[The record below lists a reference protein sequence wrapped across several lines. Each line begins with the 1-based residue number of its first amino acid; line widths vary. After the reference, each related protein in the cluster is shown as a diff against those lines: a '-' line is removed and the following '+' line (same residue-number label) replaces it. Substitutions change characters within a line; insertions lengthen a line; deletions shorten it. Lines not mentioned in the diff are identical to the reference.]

1 MPEPSTTAI
10 RSGKRSLI
18 RAIVFGVACF
28 LLIEAGVFR
37 SGLFLQFTE
46 PASYCGQVVAML
58 RNAKA
63 FEQDSGTARR
73 VLVLGDS
80 RMGEG
85 FSAKLC
91 DELGQSDPR
100 WFNASVPGSTP
111 RVWSYMLDRLL
122 RQGNRFDLVVLPL
135 QSLTG
140 RTSEFFMADRR
151 LDGQFMPPILP
162 LSCVREFSNSFNSKG
177 LQREMLLRGFLRSY
191 ALQSDLLRLIEH
203 PVRRKRDVDRMRK
216 AYKSHYNYQGR
227 EESLAGKVGVVEGK
241 VVFSPQI
248 PETDHS
254 LYTVMPDAP
263 SAESLVKQPH
273 YQRQWIG
280 RIEKSCQ
287 TAGAKLV
294 VLLAPRGPLG
304 EIYDS
309 EEGVDARDRLELSP
323 KTVVLP
329 AATFTALERPECYFD
344 HLHMNALGRKEFS
357 TILWKFVAGILDEE
371 IVERG
376 AR

>member
-1 MPEPSTTAI
+1 MSEPSITAI

-18 RAIVFGVACF
+18 RAMVFAAACL
-28 LLIEAGVFR
+28 LLIEAGVIG
-37 SGLFLQFTE
+37 SGLFLQFSE

-63 FEQDSGTARR
+63 FEQDSGEARR

-111 RVWSYMLDRLL
+111 RVWSYMLDTLL

-140 RTSEFFMADRR
+140 RTSEFFMADRK
-151 LDGQFMPPILP
+151 LDGQFMPPLLP
-162 LSCVREFSNSFNSKG
+162 LSCVREFAYSFDAPG
-177 LQREMLLRGFLRSY
+177 LQREMMLRGFLRSY
-191 ALQSDLLRLIEH
+191 ALQSDILRLIEH
-203 PVRRKRDVDRMRK
+203 PRRRMRDVAKVRE
-216 AYKSHYNYQGR
+216 AYKSHYAYLGR
-227 EESLAGKVGVVEGK
+227 DENLSGKIGVKDGTVI
-241 VVFSPQI
+241 FSSEIPQ
-248 PETDHS
+248 TDHN
-254 LYTVMPDAP
+254 LYVAMPDALSP
-263 SAESLVKQPH
+263 ESLEKELA
-273 YQRQWIG
+273 YQRRWVG
-280 RIEKSCQ
+280 RIEDSCH
-287 TAGAKLV
+287 AGGAKLV

-309 EEGVDARDRLELSP
+309 EEEVDAPSRLGLSP
-323 KTVVLP
+323 ETAVLP
-329 AATFTALERPECYFD
+329 ASAFAALERPECYFD
-344 HLHMNALGRKEFS
+344 HLHMNALGRREFS
-357 TILWKFVAGILDEE
+357 TMLWQFVTGILDEE
-371 IVERG
+371 TTEGG